1 MGTGTMPGGDT
12 TRKPHRA
19 TRMTTTIGVLYLA
32 WVLLA
37 LRVNPK

>member
-1 MGTGTMPGGDT
+1 MGTGTMPPGDT
-12 TRKPHRA
+12 TRQPHRA